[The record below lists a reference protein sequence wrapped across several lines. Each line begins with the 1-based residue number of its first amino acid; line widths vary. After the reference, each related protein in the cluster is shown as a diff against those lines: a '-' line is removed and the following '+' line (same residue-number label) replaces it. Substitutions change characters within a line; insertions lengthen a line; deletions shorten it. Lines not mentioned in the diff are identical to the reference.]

1 MTLSSISPRNKAAP
15 SDLELLRRI
24 ALQDRQAFEQLY
36 VAYHRRL
43 SRFLIRIAGRYNLV
57 EEIIN
62 DTLFVV
68 WQKAGEFRGGSEV
81 STWIIGIAY
90 RRALKSLQH
99 VNVQTRAEVA
109 SLEDAVDD
117 ITHGLEQDDL
127 RESRDWL
134 AKGLAKLPLE
144 QRMVLELAYF
154 LGHSC
159 EEIAEITDCPVN
171 TVKSRM
177 HQARGKL
184 KALLPELALPVLNP
198 HSGAVR

>member
-1 MTLSSISPRNKAAP
+1 MTLAIHSPRAKAAV
-15 SDLELLRRI
+15 SDLELLRRV

-43 SRFLIRIAGRYNLV
+43 SRFLIRVAGRYNLV
-57 EEIIN
+57 EEIVN

-68 WQKAGEFRGGSEV
+68 WQKAGEFREGSEV

-99 VNVQTRAEVA
+99 VEVQTRAEA
-109 SLEDAVDD
+109 RSLEDALDD
-117 ITHGLEQDDL
+117 VTHSAEQDDQ

-134 AKGLAKLPLE
+134 AKGLACLPLE
-144 QRMVLELAYF
+144 QRLAVELAYF
-154 LGHSC
+154 FGHSC
-159 EEIAEITDCPVN
+159 EEIAEITSCSVN

-184 KALLPELALPVLNP
+184 KVLLPELALPTSKNP
-198 HSGAVR
+198 SGDAP